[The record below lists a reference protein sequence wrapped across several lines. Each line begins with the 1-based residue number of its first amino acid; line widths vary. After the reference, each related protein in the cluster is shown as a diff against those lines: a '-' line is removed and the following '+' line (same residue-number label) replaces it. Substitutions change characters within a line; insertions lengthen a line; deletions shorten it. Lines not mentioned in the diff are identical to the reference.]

1 MFSNLMVSGSFI
13 LKDFSVMLYFYFSN
27 MLEVG
32 VPGFTQTPQLLVYN
46 CKCYIASISLM
57 LYSLPVMRKVFV
69 LWQCGHSLAY
79 CTVG

>member
-1 MFSNLMVSGSFI
+1 M
-13 LKDFSVMLYFYFSN
+13 LK
-27 MLEVG
+27 VG

-69 LWQCGHSLAY
+69 LWQ
-79 CTVG
+79 